1 MKCAQ
6 YEVLFLPRGGVDP
19 PGLHGRAVRA
29 ENDQPTAAKPLD
41 PESILFYI
49 LDIWLMYEAL
59 YGSKS
64 PIFHIPHIAHVKIC
78 YNLCYTRKF
87 LNLTGLDVPFKLST
101 TTLQSRMLR
110 STSNYKKMKLNL
122 TFETFPRCPY
132 CNYRLERI
140 PNKPT
145 NCANCG
151 RQLSMKDF
159 TKETKK

>member
-1 MKCAQ
+1 MRFRRRRVHIHSKISRVPQDIDNNRWWNIRPYWHGSKQRDIPWCMKCAQ

-87 LNLTGLDVPFKLST
+87 LNLTGLDVPIKLFT
-101 TTLQSRMLR
+101 TTSQSHTL
-110 STSNYKKMKLNL
+110 K
-122 TFETFPRCPY
+122 
-132 CNYRLERI
+132 
-140 PNKPT
+140 
-145 NCANCG
+145 
-151 RQLSMKDF
+151 
-159 TKETKK
+159 